1 MPDAAEVL
9 ALVLELLH
17 LDDLGKALDALHERV
32 LDRPSHVPRELHE
45 LRWRERLVVE
55 EDHLVLE
62 EGAPDRRDGLTRKL
76 RQINAEDL
84 GAQRAG
90 DAADLQFHS
99 SLMFAALMIA
109 A

>member
-9 ALVLELLH
+9 ALVLELLD
-17 LDDLGKALDALHERV
+17 LDDLGETGDWFYERV
-32 LDRPSHVPRELHE
+32 LDRPAHALGELHE
-45 LRWRERLVVE
+45 LRRRERLVVE
-55 EDHLVLE
+55 EDDLVLE

-90 DAADLQFHS
+90 DAPDLQFHS